1 MMSNVAEGFDVWL
14 AQCHGDV
21 LRLCLALSLNRR
33 AARELTFQAFLR
45 LGACDAA
52 DDAQARRTVMT
63 AAVDVCEAYYFRK
76 MRRHPG
82 AKALWEALDTP
93 ADDALLPLLRLP
105 FRRRAAVCLRHGC
118 GLSVAD
124 TAQALRIRPPRAE
137 RLSRLPDG
145 LDMQVFA
152 AMARPDVQEREELS
166 DRVYLRFS
174 ERSVGFEN
182 RWHAL
187 RLRFDRMVPYIALF
201 ILALFLAAA
210 LYTASRTASG

>member
-14 AQCHGDV
+14 AQWHGDV

-105 FRRRAAVCLRHGC
+105 FRRRAAVCGRGDLLLGGGGAPREPRGARHRGGGAQAEERAAGQALAVRALRHVNP
-118 GLSVAD
+118 LS
-124 TAQALRIRPPRAE
+124 P
-137 RLSRLPDG
+137 
-145 LDMQVFA
+145 
-152 AMARPDVQEREELS
+152 
-166 DRVYLRFS
+166 
-174 ERSVGFEN
+174 
-182 RWHAL
+182 
-187 RLRFDRMVPYIALF
+187 
-201 ILALFLAAA
+201 
-210 LYTASRTASG
+210 

>member
-14 AQCHGDV
+14 AQWHGDV

-93 ADDALLPLLRLP
+93 RRMMRCFPYCAFRSAAAPPSACAMAAAFPWRIP
-105 FRRRAAVCLRHGC
+105 RRRCA
-118 GLSVAD
+118 S
-124 TAQALRIRPPRAE
+124 
-137 RLSRLPDG
+137 
-145 LDMQVFA
+145 
-152 AMARPDVQEREELS
+152 ARRGP
-166 DRVYLRFS
+166 
-174 ERSVGFEN
+174 
-182 RWHAL
+182 
-187 RLRFDRMVPYIALF
+187 
-201 ILALFLAAA
+201 
-210 LYTASRTASG
+210 SG